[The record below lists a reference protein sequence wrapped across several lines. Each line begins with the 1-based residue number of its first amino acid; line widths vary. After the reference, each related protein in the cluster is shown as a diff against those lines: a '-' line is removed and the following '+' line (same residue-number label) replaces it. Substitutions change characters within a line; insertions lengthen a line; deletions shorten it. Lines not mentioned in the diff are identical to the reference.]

1 MLLLRIKI
9 ILLSILVIVLSS
21 GFILYKVD
29 LYNKEKD
36 LELLKTQIIS
46 TSNAA
51 FDVAYITGQGVNAHI
66 YDIINSIKQ
75 QKNIKDLWIS
85 RSDDFSA
92 AINKPKST
100 LRDQVERNV
109 YTSKSNEI
117 SLKKIN
123 DSNNHS
129 ARISVPIIA
138 TNKCT
143 VCHNT
148 IKRGEVIGA
157 VNASVFLQDNII
169 DIAYWA
175 QNEFL
180 MFLAVASFFLMFMLM
195 VSIGQFTRL
204 SANIKSAILAA
215 INGDFT
221 LRVKNRLTGM
231 SEITK
236 LTNRLMEALDKNLS
250 SIDTK
255 IASIFIYNRSVYNKN
270 PLIRLSEVMNEIVAL
285 FAFKNKI
292 DSLKQVNDIYKEI
305 QLIIQKYIKYKNL
318 TFAEISNGEIV
329 SGYKI
334 ENEAT
339 MKVVSG
345 EITTIQKRL
354 NDENK
359 NIIFHDDKGSEFIS
373 TSLGGL
379 NVIDLKFVISEK
391 LMVYYS
397 IALNSKKEL
406 NEKEKSITRIYNY
419 MREARHIINTKM
431 LMKEIEENSYTD
443 PLTKAFNRFFLD
455 KYSADIKAKIDR
467 NFSFG
472 ILMLDIDHFKNIN
485 DTYGHAVG
493 DAGIILLVE
502 TIRKIIRP
510 IDRLI
515 RYGGEEF
522 VVILDETYIDEA
534 TKIAEKIRTA
544 FMVAKKCSRGNLD
557 FPKSVSI
564 GVSAMPE
571 FSSDVWEC
579 INQADLALYEAKEGG
594 RNQVVT
600 YSMEL
605 KARADEKKA
614 EAERIKKEEAEA
626 KKAADAA
633 ELEKSGISADGDD
646 DDFLESLKF
655 NNQI

>member
-1 MLLLRIKI
+1 MLFLRLKI
-9 ILLSILVIVLSS
+9 ILLSAIAIAASC

-29 LYNKEKD
+29 SYNKRQD

-51 FDVAYITGQGVNAHI
+51 FDVAYITGEGVNSHI
-66 YDIINSIKQ
+66 YDIINSIKA
-75 QKNIKDLWIS
+75 QKQVKDLWIS
-85 RSDDFSA
+85 RSDEFSA
-92 AINKPKST
+92 IINKPKSS

-109 YTSKSNEI
+109 YIAKNPSEI
-117 SLKKIN
+117 SMSKIDN
-123 DSNNHS
+123 TNNYK
-129 ARISVPIIA
+129 ARISIPIIA
-138 TNKCT
+138 NEKCSI
-143 VCHNT
+143 CHAP
-148 IKRGEVIGA
+148 IKTGDVIGA
-157 VNASVFLQDNII
+157 VNAEIFLPDSIFDII
-169 DIAYWA
+169 DSM

-180 MFLAVASFFLMFMLM
+180 IFLAVSSLFLMFMLM
-195 VSIGQFTRL
+195 FSIGQFTKL
-204 SANIKSAILAA
+204 AVSIKSAILAA

-221 LRVKNRLTGM
+221 LRIKNRVIGM
-231 SEITK
+231 NEIAK
-236 LTNRLMEALDKNLS
+236 LTNRLLETLDKNLS
-250 SIDTK
+250 AIDTK
-255 IASIFIYNRSVYNKN
+255 IATIFIYNRLLYNKN
-270 PLIRLSEVMNEIVAL
+270 PLIRLSEVMNEIVTL

-292 DSLKQVNDIYKEI
+292 DSFKRTNDIYKEI
-305 QLIIQKYIKYKNL
+305 QLVIQKYIKYKSL
-318 TFAEISNGEIV
+318 IFAEIVNGEIV

-334 ENEAT
+334 ENDAT
-339 MKVVSG
+339 MKVIVG
-345 EITTIQKRL
+345 EINSIEKRL

-359 NIIFHDDKGSEFIS
+359 NVIFNDEKGSVFIS
-373 TSLGGL
+373 TSIGGL
-379 NVIDLKFVISEK
+379 NVLDLKFIISDK
-391 LMVYYS
+391 LTVYYS
-397 IALNSKKEL
+397 ISLDSKKEL

-455 KYSADIKAKIDR
+455 KYSEQIKVKLEKHIHL
-467 NFSFG
+467 G

-493 DAGIILLVE
+493 DAGIVLLVE
-502 TIRKIIRP
+502 TIRKVIKP
-510 IDRLI
+510 IDKLI

-522 VVILDETYIDEA
+522 VVILDDSDIDEA
-534 TKIAEKIRTA
+534 TKIGEKIRAA
-544 FMVAKKCSRGNLD
+544 FAMAKKCSRGQLD

-564 GVSAMPE
+564 GVSAMPD

-600 YSMEL
+600 YSIEL
-605 KARADEKKA
+605 KAKNDAKKAAKEKA
-614 EAERIKKEEAEA
+614 EAEAKA
-626 KKAADAA
+626 KKDDNTNAKPSDN
-633 ELEKSGISADGDD
+633 D